1 MFSNKRQT
9 GTISFYLKSSGSS
22 NALWLLFSFLIDIQ
36 FWWRLLLKD
45 TRSLIVSHTNQN
57 HYLHVRQN
65 KGFIYINKDFEERCF
80 RVNFKNFKKYIFN
93 NMLVGG
99 CFIRCQLKC
108 KFCQFSISY
117 GLFFKMSGWKQASK
131 KMHSMNF
138 YCWSLFLILHCITSI
153 LYFIFM

>member
-22 NALWLLFSFLIDIQ
+22 NALWLLFLFLIDIQ
-36 FWWRLLLKD
+36 FWLRLLLKD

-108 KFCQFSISY
+108 KFCQFSIFY
-117 GLFFKMSGWKQASK
+117 DLFFKMSGWKQASK
-131 KMHSMNF
+131 KKKKKK
-138 YCWSLFLILHCITSI
+138 CTVWISI
-153 LYFIFM
+153 VGPYF